1 MLQSVRLDRD
11 MIGSQVN
18 ALAGFA
24 FQGELDPRTRRKS
37 VVQRRALHLPSRQ
50 QIICDGRERIIRIK
64 RPKVK
69 AATVGLHK
77 DCVS

>member
-24 FQGELDPRTRRKS
+24 FQGALDPS
-37 VVQRRALHLPSRQ
+37 VQTQGCCSEKGPTHAFP
-50 QIICDGRERIIRIK
+50 
-64 RPKVK
+64 
-69 AATVGLHK
+69 AANHV
-77 DCVS
+77 